1 MSSGLNID
9 DAWKAFCSNEH
20 DFVESSDFN
29 SRQQT
34 SSIVAKAVPRSTEL
48 YISTKTMIAFLDVDG
63 NMIDLNRMFWV
74 LPLIQYHESKCGI
87 IKKQMKFTCNNQEED
102 DKIDKC
108 LEGVNVYSKDLLS
121 STTVKSGYK
130 NVQKVSIGLSK
141 KDIICYRM
149 KPKSVFY
156 NCFALVIRVRN
167 RDKFK
172 EVHLKLFNT
181 GKMEIPG
188 IQNDDILFKCLDLVV
203 ETLKKINVSGYYV
216 NKDSTPPHNEVTYKQ
231 EVDTVLI
238 NSNFNCGYFV
248 KRDVMFNILRNKFNI
263 ITLFDPCSYPGVQSK
278 FYYNSNKPI
287 QNGRCECGVKKCN
300 KKNVHSCREISFMIF
315 RTGSVL
321 IVGHADEHIIQHIY
335 GFLTNIFV
343 EHFDELNDGIAEP
356 KVKDKSKQKR
366 RIKKNV
372 IVTSDYYQN
381 TIVS

>member
-1 MSSGLNID
+1 MSTGLNID
-9 DAWKAFCSNEH
+9 DAWKAFCSNEQ
-20 DFVESSDFN
+20 DFITSSAFEYKKRDIETHSTNTPQSSD
-29 SRQQT
+29 
-34 SSIVAKAVPRSTEL
+34 L
-48 YISTKTMIAFLDVDG
+48 YISTKTMIAFLDIGG
-63 NMIDLNRMFWV
+63 NMLDLNTMFWK
-74 LPLIQYHESKCGI
+74 LPLIQYYQNECGI
-87 IKKQMKFTCNNQEED
+87 IKKQMKFTCNSQEED

-121 STTVKSGYK
+121 SVTVKSGYK

-156 NCFALVIRVRN
+156 NCFALVVRVFY
-167 RDKFK
+167 DGEFK

-188 IQNDDILFKCLDLVV
+188 IQHNDILFKCLNVV
-203 ETLKKINVSGYYV
+203 TKILNNIDVTRYYV
-216 NKDSTPPHNEVTYKQ
+216 GQNDTKGTNVMYKPY
-231 EVDTVLI
+231 VDTVLI

-248 KRDVMFNILRNKFNI
+248 KRTVMFNILRTKYNI

-278 FYYNSNKPI
+278 FYYNSNKPE

-300 KKNVHSCREISFMIF
+300 KKNRNSCKEISFMIF

-321 IVGHADEHIIQHIY
+321 IVGHCDENIIRHIY
-335 GFLTNIFV
+335 SFLTNIFI
-343 EHFDELNDGIAEP
+343 EHFEELNDGIAES
-356 KVKDKSKQKR
+356 KTKDKKQKR
-366 RIKKNV
+366 RIKKNI
-372 IVTSDYYQN
+372 IVTTDYYQN